1 MSGASQTARPI
12 VWTIAGSDCGGGAGL
27 QADLHTMADLG
38 CHGCSVVSAITAQ
51 NSVAVTA
58 VERVSN
64 ATFVAQLDALWSDL
78 PPAAIK
84 IGLLA
89 DDEQIQL
96 LADWLGA
103 RERRPVIILDPVL
116 VASSGARLS
125 GRDGAEP
132 RFTPLWPYVD
142 VVTPNGDELAALT
155 GRSIQSPL
163 EMTEA
168 ARALLAQGASAVL
181 AKGGH
186 FDLIPG
192 RCVDLYLD
200 ADRHFLMDGE
210 RLSGVNTH
218 GSGCTL
224 ASALASFLA
233 LGYDREDALVL
244 TRAYLHQGISH
255 SYRPGQGQG
264 PLARTG
270 WPEQMSAFPRVPLAG
285 DALER
290 QFGFDGPFRQPL
302 TPFERCDTLT
312 LGVYPVVDSVAWVER
327 LLAQG
332 VRTLQLRVKGLDD
345 QQADPMIQRAVE
357 LARRC
362 RARLFINDYWQLA
375 IKHGAYGVHLG
386 QEDMVDADLEAIARA
401 GLKLGLST
409 HGYFEILRA
418 VQLNPSYV
426 ALGHIFPTTTKQMPS
441 RPQGLTRLA
450 RYNRLLAGRW
460 PTVAIGGIDLSLA
473 ETVSRCGVGSVAVV
487 RAVTEAPD
495 VNRALEGLYQ
505 AFEQGRCEREALY
518 VE

>member
-1 MSGASQTARPI
+1 MTGAEQGPRPI
-12 VWTIAGSDCGGGAGL
+12 VWTIAGSDSGGGAGL
-27 QADLHTMADLG
+27 QADLLTMADLG

-64 ATFVAQLDALWSDL
+64 ATFVAQLDALWDDL
-78 PPAAIK
+78 RPAAIK

-96 LADWLGA
+96 LADWLAA
-103 RERRPVIILDPVL
+103 RDPLPAVILDPVL

-125 GRDGAEP
+125 GRKGAEP
-132 RFTPLWPYVD
+132 RFTPLWPFVD

-155 GRSIQSPL
+155 GQPIPSPRA
-163 EMTEA
+163 MTDA
-168 ARALLAQGASAVL
+168 ARALMAQGAPAVL

-192 RCVDLYLD
+192 RCIDLYLD
-200 ADRHFLMDGE
+200 AERHFLMDGE
-210 RLSGVNTH
+210 RLAVDNTH

-224 ASALASFLA
+224 ASALACFLA

-244 TRAYLHQGISH
+244 TRAYLHQGLLQ

-270 WPEQMSAFPRVPLAG
+270 WPEQMAAFPRVPLAG
-285 DALER
+285 DALEQ
-290 QFGFDGPFRQPL
+290 QFGFAGPFRQPL
-302 TPFERCDTLT
+302 TPFARCDSLT
-312 LGVYPVVDSVAWVER
+312 LGIYPVVDSVAWVER

-332 VRTLQLRVKGLDD
+332 VRTLQLRVKGLDETQARPLV
-345 QQADPMIQRAVE
+345 QQAVA

-362 RARLFINDYWQLA
+362 QARLFINDYWQLA
-375 IKHGAYGVHLG
+375 IDCGAYGVHLG

-441 RPQGLTRLA
+441 QPQGLTRLR
-450 RYNRLLAGRW
+450 RYNRLLAGQW
-460 PTVAIGGIDLSLA
+460 PTVAIGGIDLHRA
-473 ETVSRCGVGSVAVV
+473 EPVSRCGVGSVAVV

-495 VNRALEGLYQ
+495 VNRALEGLYH
-505 AFEQGRCEREALY
+505 AFEQGRPQREALY
-518 VE
+518 AE